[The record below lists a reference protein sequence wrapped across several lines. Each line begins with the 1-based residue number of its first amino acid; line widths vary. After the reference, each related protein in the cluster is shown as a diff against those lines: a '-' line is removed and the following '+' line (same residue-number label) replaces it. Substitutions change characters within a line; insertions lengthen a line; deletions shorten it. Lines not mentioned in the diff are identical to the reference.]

1 MKISSLKPVLVS
13 LPSAI
18 LASLCCVLPLIVVLL
33 GIGSGAFM
41 MYTMKYSYIFIPI
54 AVVGVGLGYFF
65 YFQEKKKMQCRGMP
79 DGCRMAE
86 LDNSDIRHSRGPR
99 GNSFQYI
106 SRTYRPTACRRPLVC
121 TKAFER
127 NKGR

>member
-41 MYTMKYSYIFIPI
+41 MDTMKYSYIFIPI

-65 YFQEKKKMQCRGMP
+65 YFQEKKKCNAVE
-79 DGCRMAE
+79 CRMAAGWLNLTILIFATVVVLVAIVFNIFPE
-86 LDNSDIRHSRGPR
+86 LIGPLLA
-99 GNSFQYI
+99 GD
-106 SRTYRPTACRRPLVC
+106 L
-121 TKAFER
+121 
-127 NKGR
+127 